1 MVFGLFNIKQ
11 GNIHLD
17 MNIGLAIKLSRDIFD
32 SWMIRVSF
40 DIEAWDNFFIALL
53 GFGVIS
59 TE

>member
-17 MNIGLAIKLSRDIFD
+17 MNIGLAIKLSQDIFD

-40 DIEAWDNFFIALL
+40 DIEAWDNFFIAL
-53 GFGVIS
+53 
-59 TE
+59 